1 MLQQVPIG
9 GPDGAFLK
17 TVIIRVQLAN
27 AQTATKGH
35 VVTFVI
41 DTNGNAVGLTNTAD
55 GAGRCHGVALEDGAG
70 GAEIDVCIGGKC
82 DMLIEGKNSAGTGS
96 QVAQLDYV
104 YTSNASGTGN
114 YGTVG
119 RKAVAGD
126 KLLAQ
131 VIYGPTSIASG
142 DPAEWREVIVLNSVG
157 FVAAP

>member
-17 TVIIRVQLAN
+17 TVIIRVQLAG

-55 GAGRCHGVALEDGAG
+55 GKNRSHGVALEDGAA
-70 GAEIDVCIGGKC
+70 GAEIDVCVGGKC
-82 DMLIEGKNSAGTGS
+82 DMLIEGKNSAGTNAQVS
-96 QVAQLDYV
+96 QVDYV
-104 YTSNASGTGN
+104 YTSNASGAGN

-126 KLLAQ
+126 KLFAQ
-131 VIYGPTSIASG
+131 VIYGPVAIASG
-142 DPAEWREVIVLNSVG
+142 GAAEWREVIVLNSVG
-157 FVAAP
+157 YVAAP